1 VLISDLGSGDL
12 VVVDAA
18 SRKEVKRLNLG
29 KSAEGIL
36 MQPDGR
42 AGRTWRVSGDDKVAV
57 VDLKTLEVTTTFAIG
72 KDPDGMAW
80 RK

>member
-1 VLISDLGSGDL
+1 
-12 VVVDAA
+12 
-18 SRKEVKRLNLG
+18 
-29 KSAEGIL
+29 
-36 MQPDGR
+36 
-42 AGRTWRVSGDDKVAV
+42 VSGDDKVAV

>member
-1 VLISDLGSGDL
+1 L
-12 VVVDAA
+12 VIVDAA

-36 MQPDGR
+36 MQPDGAR
-42 AGRTWRVSGDDKVAV
+42 AFVAVSGDDKVAV

-80 RK
+80 RN